1 MQRASAHT
9 GADPNEVLERLKPI
23 AARFAEERG
32 ERQRRRE
39 LVQAD
44 FDELCSAGYLL
55 CVVPTDQGGTWQDVQ
70 HSMRPLCEMLR
81 TIAHGDPSV
90 ALVASMHPAV
100 ILSGDWLTAL
110 EAPAPYADVWEQQ
123 RRWVFQTACDGHWW
137 GTIMSEPG
145 SGGDT
150 AKTRAVARRG
160 PVDGEHLVSGQ
171 KHFGSGSGIT
181 SFMITIAVPEGE
193 SEPDIFFM
201 DMRGVPWDGSKGVKL
216 IAPWDG
222 HGMTATQSH
231 GMAFEDFPA
240 TRLAWPGRA
249 ERRKAR
255 APRPEG
261 HLFSSVIVGVVE
273 VAIET
278 ARRQLEAKR
287 ESMRAYERTEW
298 AKVELEGWLIQQAY
312 EGVLRAAEEGRDVA
326 RSSLL
331 GKEAIAELA
340 ESVMLRICKVIGGG
354 SYSRHSPFGFW
365 LEDVRALGFLR
376 PPWGFA
382 YDRIFEELADAPE

>member
-1 MQRASAHT
+1 
-9 GADPNEVLERLKPI
+9 
-23 AARFAEERG
+23 
-32 ERQRRRE
+32 
-39 LVQAD
+39 
-44 FDELCSAGYLL
+44 
-55 CVVPTDQGGTWQDVQ
+55 
-70 HSMRPLCEMLR
+70 
-81 TIAHGDPSV
+81 
-90 ALVASMHPAV
+90 
-100 ILSGDWLTAL
+100 
-110 EAPAPYADVWEQQ
+110 
-123 RRWVFQTACDGHWW
+123 
-137 GTIMSEPG
+137 MSEPG

-160 PVDGEHLVSGQ
+160 TSDGEYLVSGQ
-171 KHFGSGSGIT
+171 KHFGSGSGMT

-201 DMRGVPWDGSKGVKL
+201 DVRGVPWDGSTGVKL

-240 TRLAWPGRA
+240 TRLAWPGRT
-249 ERRKAR
+249 ERRAR

-261 HLFSSVIVGVVE
+261 HLFSAVIVGVVE

-278 ARRQLEAKR
+278 ARKQLEGKR
-287 ESMRAYERTEW
+287 DAMRAYERTEW
-298 AKVELEGWLIQQAY
+298 VKIEIEGWLIQQAY
-312 EGVLRAAEEGRDVA
+312 EGVLRATEECRQDVA

-340 ESVMLRICKVIGGG
+340 ESVMIRICKVIGGG
-354 SYSRHSPFGFW
+354 SYSRHSPYGFW

-382 YDRIFEELADAPE
+382 YDRIFDELADAPE